1 MSILPIFI
9 PHLGCHHQCIFCN
22 QRKISGQQSAT
33 LENAQ
38 AQIEQWLTWF
48 KPGREQEAA
57 FYGGSFTGL
66 APELQESLLKL
77 TDALLTA
84 GIVGR
89 VRCSTRPDYITPE
102 GLQRLLKHGLTTVEL
117 GVQSLD
123 DTVLQLA
130 GRGHTAQQV
139 KNAMVLLQE
148 YGFTTGVQLMVGLP
162 GQSFAS
168 VQETV
173 AQVLELK
180 PDMARIYPVLV
191 IKDTP
196 LAKAYLAG
204 TYTPLTL
211 EEAVEQSAYIHAKL
225 TAAGIQVI
233 RTGLQPDTELCTPGN
248 ILAGPF
254 HPSMGEL
261 VKARILRHKLTP
273 ELSNAY
279 SKGIREIILSC
290 PEKLQSQV
298 RGMHNANISYWQTS
312 FPGLKL
318 QLAAGAAISLEFP
331 EQG

>member
-9 PHLGCHHQCIFCN
+9 PHLGCPHQCIFCN

-33 LENAQ
+33 LENAK

-66 APELQESLLKL
+66 APELQESLLEL
-77 TDALLTA
+77 TDALLAA
-84 GIVGR
+84 GTVGR

-123 DTVLQLA
+123 DTVLQRS

-139 KNAMVLLQE
+139 KDAMALLQE

-173 AQVLELK
+173 SQVLELK
-180 PDMARIYPVLV
+180 PALARIYPVLV

-196 LAKAYLAG
+196 LAKAYTEG
-204 TYTPLTL
+204 TYIPLTL
-211 EEAVEQSAYIHAKL
+211 EEAVEQSAYIYANL

-261 VKARILRHKLTP
+261 VKARTLRNKLTP
-273 ELSNAY
+273 ELSAAY

-298 RGMHNANISYWQTS
+298 RGMHNANLHYWQTA
-312 FPGLKL
+312 FPGLRL
-318 QLAAGAAISLEFP
+318 QLLAGAELKLEFS
-331 EQG
+331 ERG